1 MELLLAIIPPVQAA
15 AQYLAQGTDFNV
27 TDDGIKY
34 LAAGLAMGLGAVG
47 PALAIG
53 NLVGRA
59 MDALGRNP
67 EALPAIQVNM
77 ILGLAFAEAIGIY
90 ALVVA
95 VMIGFVIAF
104 DILGILPA
112 MMLLCFGLPILWGER
127 RLHLVI
133 PYAIIFP
140 LAIYGLFAIVLRVHF
155 EPSPLVFW

>member
-1 MELLLAIIPPVQAA
+1 M
-15 AQYLAQGTDFNV
+15 
-27 TDDGIKY
+27 KY
-34 LAAGLAMGLGAVG
+34 IAAGLAMAFGAIG

-95 VMIGFVIAF
+95 VMIGFVF
-104 DILGILPA
+104 
-112 MMLLCFGLPILWGER
+112 
-127 RLHLVI
+127 
-133 PYAIIFP
+133 
-140 LAIYGLFAIVLRVHF
+140 
-155 EPSPLVFW
+155 